1 MIPAVSQPDGP
12 FRSTAS
18 LILASGSPRRQ
29 EFLKNLGLDFQVL
42 PAVIDETPEPGEN
55 SEHFARR
62 MALEKACQVAEIHP
76 ESYIISADTVVT
88 IQGRI
93 LGKPANGKEALA
105 MLTALQDTTHTVITG
120 LCLHHREK
128 GITELQTCST
138 EVTFARFPQTVLR
151 AYVATEEPFDKA
163 GGYGIQGIGGFLV
176 RHIRGSC
183 SNVIGLP
190 VSQLVTLLL
199 HHQVVAPCPSREDSL

>member
-1 MIPAVSQPDGP
+1 MTPDVSRPAGP
-12 FRSTAS
+12 FCSTAP

-55 SEHFARR
+55 SVHFARR
-62 MALEKACQVAEIHP
+62 MALEKACQVAGIHP
-76 ESYIISADTVVT
+76 DSYIISADTVVT
-88 IQGRI
+88 VRDRI
-93 LGKPANGKEALA
+93 LGKPADGEEALA

-128 GITELQTCST
+128 KITELQTCST
-138 EVTFARFPQTVLR
+138 EVTFARFPETALR
-151 AYVATEEPFDKA
+151 AYVATGEPLDKA

-199 HHQVVAPCPSREDSL
+199 HHQIVAPCPSREDSL